1 MEIYFL
7 LGTKSDG
14 VNLKMNEIVEGLLS
28 YSNINIRYF
37 NPKEFSKGTK
47 LENFF
52 ERDAIANSSF
62 PIEHMAD
69 IMRVLVLNKYGGQYL
84 DLDIISLVPIRVIN
98 RPNSACAENNVV
110 IANGIM
116 NLDTNE
122 FGGKAIS
129 DKYLE

>member
-14 VNLKMNEIVEGLLS
+14 LNLKMNELVEGLLS
-28 YSNINIRYF
+28 YPNIHLRYF
-37 NPKEFSKGTK
+37 NPKELSKGTK

-52 ERDAIANSSF
+52 ERDAMANSSF

-84 DLDIISLVPIRVIN
+84 DLDIISLVPISVIN
-98 RPNSACAENNVV
+98 RPNSACAENDNV

-116 NLDTNE
+116 NLDIDE
-122 FGGKAIS
+122 FGGRAIS
-129 DKYLE
+129 NKYLE